1 MAKQNYGMD
10 VKKQNQI
17 GKQANFRLDEY
28 LNEMM
33 TTWTGLDQLQQKEL
47 SKMKFYK
54 FLNESKL
61 LQNADMPKTV
71 EMLKQTMVN
80 FGNRPI

>member
-1 MAKQNYGMD
+1 MVVKMAKQNYGMD

-33 TTWTGLDQLQQKEL
+33 TTWTGLD
-47 SKMKFYK
+47 
-54 FLNESKL
+54 
-61 LQNADMPKTV
+61 
-71 EMLKQTMVN
+71 
-80 FGNRPI
+80 